1 MAGQFYTTNYEYIL
15 QGLTIPND
23 TVSVIEPFAGQGD
36 LVEFAGTLPIE
47 CYDIDPK
54 QDYIV
59 QRDTLMDPPVYTDK
73 FVLTNPPYLARN
85 KSTDKTVFDKYQ
97 TNDLYKCFLLEL
109 IKQKPIGGILI
120 VPLNFL
126 CSIRKSDT
134 DLRRQFLNV
143 FSIRRINIFE
153 EQVFDDTTY
162 TTCSFQFDLRR
173 TRRIMV
179 DIHMFPSDTN
189 FRVAIGPTNNYT
201 VGGEIYKLAQRNDIS
216 VDRWTRLTDVQPTN
230 ILVKSIDDGPE
241 SLLRLEMVSDDERYR
256 DNTPK
261 LSARSYATL
270 VIQPS
275 LSLDEQRTLVDRF
288 NTYMTQQRA
297 RYHSLFLSNYRNH
310 GRKRISFGLVYSIV
324 NFMLI

>member
-36 LVEFAGTLPIE
+36 LVEFVGSLPIE

-143 FSIRRINIFE
+143 FSILRINIFE

-173 TRRIMV
+173 TRRVMV
-179 DIHMFPSDTN
+179 DIHMFPSATTLPSCN
-189 FRVAIGPTNNYT
+189 RPPPTTIPWVVRY
-201 VGGEIYKLAQRNDIS
+201 
-216 VDRWTRLTDVQPTN
+216 
-230 ILVKSIDDGPE
+230 ILLHS
-241 SLLRLEMVSDDERYR
+241 EM
-256 DNTPK
+256 T
-261 LSARSYATL
+261 
-270 VIQPS
+270 
-275 LSLDEQRTLVDRF
+275 
-288 NTYMTQQRA
+288 
-297 RYHSLFLSNYRNH
+297 
-310 GRKRISFGLVYSIV
+310 
-324 NFMLI
+324 